1 MINSKVKEAENAVV
15 DVRSRASR
23 RGGNF
28 AKDIGK
34 GRKRAGKSEAYM
46 ASEPVD
52 EMDESGSGSRDDRVH
67 SHARMIDKLKQPLDS
82 QFGRGRHRDT
92 LSEPEHYAR
101 TPDELGHKTVQKNK
115 TSSPSLP

>member
-34 GRKRAGKSEAYM
+34 GRKRAGKSEVYM

-52 EMDESGSGSRDDRVH
+52 DGRKWVQVGQLE
-67 SHARMIDKLKQPLDS
+67 AAMIAS
-82 QFGRGRHRDT
+82 I
-92 LSEPEHYAR
+92 R
-101 TPDELGHKTVQKNK
+101 TPG
-115 TSSPSLP
+115 